1 MIINKK
7 NIINKKKRIKELVFN
22 IINLQTYMYMKKY
35 IFLAAS
41 ALALASCSSDD
52 FVGTEGGNVET
63 GANQAINFGGETG
76 KITRA
81 DSEGEAAATLLGNNF
96 VVVGFKGNETAAAN
110 TSLVFDH
117 YNVNYATGTANT
129 TASNTKGWEYVGQKQ
144 EVNGA
149 NKNLAADAT
158 KAQTIKYWDNS
169 CTSYDFLAFS
179 MGKGHTGEGDTKEY
193 ATPTAV
199 KANKLKD
206 AAYTLKGD
214 VNTLGECYISDM
226 VTVVKGDKGY
236 KNNAVN
242 MQFRHASSKVRIA
255 LYEIVPGYV
264 ISDVKFH
271 SDTYS
276 SGNYTEGEAEG
287 ALFGTF
293 NNKGT
298 MTVYFPTTG
307 TANKTNPDYNKAH
320 VNFTADQDGGTVK
333 VQKFGKVNYGNQVED
348 AIAEGNTYL
357 SQSAAKPSYCGTGT
371 SYYQSVLP
379 AENASQP
386 ANLRID
392 YKLTA
397 TDGSGEEINVKNAT
411 VTVPAKYTAWKHG
424 YAYTYIFKISENTNG
439 TTGKPGSDDTGLTAI
454 SFDAVVLDD
463 EATGKQETITTVSDP
478 SITTYGFKDGKVTT
492 GKDEYETG
500 TDIYA
505 TAFVPA
511 YTDEEN
517 VKHDATTA
525 APQAL
530 YTVTIEQGAAQTINE
545 ASIANALT
553 KNPDQTDGNTWTIT
567 DANKK
572 KMIITKV
579 TSGTENVKSV
589 PTEDGRNLEV
599 NALKWKGT
607 AKTYAVEY
615 SYGDNNAK
623 KAYKIVTVK

>member
-1 MIINKK
+1 
-7 NIINKKKRIKELVFN
+7 
-22 IINLQTYMYMKKY
+22 MKKY

-320 VNFTADQDGGTVK
+320 VNFTADQVDGTVN

-545 ASIANALT
+545 TSIANALT

-607 AKTYAVEY
+607 ANTYAVEY

>member
-1 MIINKK
+1 
-7 NIINKKKRIKELVFN
+7 
-22 IINLQTYMYMKKY
+22 MKKY

-41 ALALASCSSDD
+41 ALTLASCSSDD
-52 FVGTEGGNVET
+52 FVGTEGGNVVN
-63 GANQAINFGGETG
+63 GANKAINFGGGTG
-76 KITRA
+76 KITRTN
-81 DSEGEAAATLLGNNF
+81 SEGEAAATLLDNNF
-96 VVVGFKGNETAAAN
+96 VVVGFKGSATTAAN
-110 TSLVFDH
+110 TNLVFDH
-117 YNVNYATGTANT
+117 YNVNYATNTANT

-149 NKNLAADAT
+149 NKKLAADAT
-158 KAQTIKYWDNS
+158 MAQTIKYWDNS
-169 CTSYDFLAFS
+169 CSSYDFLAFS
-179 MGKGHTGEGDTKEY
+179 MGKGYKGDGDTKEY

-199 KANKLKD
+199 NKENLKD
-206 AAYTLKGD
+206 AAYTLTGD

-236 KNNAVN
+236 KNDAVN

-255 LYEIVPGYV
+255 LYETVPGYV

-287 ALFGTF
+287 TLFGTF
-293 NNKGT
+293 NNKGI

-307 TANKTNPDYNKAH
+307 TANKDNNNDYNKAH
-320 VNFTADQDGGTVK
+320 IKFDADKGEGGTVTK
-333 VQKFGKVNYGNQVED
+333 KSFGTVNYGNQKED

-379 AENASQP
+379 AEDASQP

-411 VTVPAKYTAWKHG
+411 ATIPAAYTAWKHG
-424 YAYTYIFKISENTNG
+424 YAYTYIFKIAQNTNG
-439 TTGKPGSDDTGLTAI
+439 TTGTPGSDSEGLTAI

-463 EATGKQETITTVSDP
+463 IETGKQETITNMSEC

-492 GKDEYETG
+492 NGDEYKSGTTIYATVHVPETTKVTETG
-500 TDIYA
+500 T
-505 TAFVPA
+505 TKVP
-511 YTDEEN
+511 
-517 VKHDATTA
+517 ATTA
-525 APQAL
+525 RPQAL
-530 YTVTIEQGAAQTINE
+530 YTVTIETGAAQTINE

-553 KNPDQTDGNTWTIT
+553 KQPDQTDGNTWTIT
-567 DANKK
+567 DANNK

-579 TSGTENVKSV
+579 TTGTENVTSV
-589 PTEDGRNLEV
+589 PTEDGRNLSV
-599 NALKWKGT
+599 NALKWIGT
-607 AKTYAVEY
+607 ANIYAVEY
-615 SYGDNNAK
+615 TDTNNNNK
-623 KAYKIVTVK
+623 KAYKIVIVKE

>member
-1 MIINKK
+1 
-7 NIINKKKRIKELVFN
+7 
-22 IINLQTYMYMKKY
+22 MKKY
-35 IFLAAS
+35 IFLAVS

-52 FVGTEGGNVET
+52 FVGTEGGNVEN
-63 GANQAINFGGETG
+63 GANKAINFGGETG

-81 DSEGEAAATLLGNNF
+81 NSEGEAAATLLGNNF

-264 ISDVKFH
+264 ISDAKFH

-320 VNFTADQDGGTVK
+320 VNFTADQVDGTVN

-607 AKTYAVEY
+607 ANTYAVEY

>member
-1 MIINKK
+1 
-7 NIINKKKRIKELVFN
+7 
-22 IINLQTYMYMKKY
+22 MYMKKY

-41 ALALASCSSDD
+41 ALTLASCSSDD
-52 FVGTEGGNVET
+52 FVGTEGGNVVN
-63 GANQAINFGGETG
+63 GANKAINFGGGTG

-81 DSEGEAAATLLGNNF
+81 NSEGEAAATLLGKNF
-96 VVVGFKGNETAAAN
+96 VVVGFKGSATEAAN
-110 TSLVFDH
+110 TNLVFDH
-117 YNVNYATGTANT
+117 YNVNYGTGTANT
-129 TASNTKGWEYVGQKQ
+129 TASNTKGWEYVGQDQ
-144 EVNGA
+144 NVHGA
-149 NKNLAADAT
+149 SGKLAAAAT
-158 KAQTIKYWDNS
+158 TAQTIKYWDNS

-179 MGKGHTGEGDTKEY
+179 MGQGYPGDGSTKKY

-199 KANKLKD
+199 NKENLKD
-206 AAYTLKGD
+206 AAYKLTGD

-226 VTVVKGDKGY
+226 VTVAKGENGY
-236 KNNAVN
+236 KNEAVN

-255 LYEIVPGYV
+255 LYETVPGYV

-276 SGNYTEGEAEG
+276 SGNNTEGEAEG

-293 NNKGT
+293 NKKGT

-307 TANKTNPDYNKAH
+307 TANKTNPDHNKAH
-320 VNFTADQDGGTVK
+320 VKFTADQVEGTVN
-333 VQKFGKVNYGNQVED
+333 VQNFGNVNYGNQVED

-397 TDGSGEEINVKNAT
+397 TDGSGEVINVKNAT
-411 VTVPAKYTAWKHG
+411 ATIPAKYTAWKHG
-424 YAYTYIFKISENTNG
+424 YAYTYIFKISQNTNG
-439 TTGKPGSDDTGLTAI
+439 TTGTPGSDSEGLTAI

-463 EATGKQETITTVSDP
+463 EVTGKQETITTVSDP

-505 TAFVPA
+505 TAFVPE
-511 YTDEEN
+511 TTKTTETGSIK
-517 VKHDATTA
+517 VPATTA

-530 YTVTIEQGAAQTINE
+530 YTVTIETGAAQTINE

-553 KNPDQTDGNTWTIT
+553 KQPDQTDGNTWTIT

-579 TSGTENVKSV
+579 TTETENVTSV
-589 PTEDGRNLEV
+589 PTEDGHNLKV
-599 NALKWKGT
+599 NALKWTGT
-607 AKTYAVEY
+607 TNIYAVEY
-615 SYGDNNAK
+615 TYGDNNAK
-623 KAYKIVTVK
+623 KAYKIVIVK

>member
-1 MIINKK
+1 
-7 NIINKKKRIKELVFN
+7 
-22 IINLQTYMYMKKY
+22 MKKY
-35 IFLAAS
+35 VFLAVS

-52 FVGTEGGNVET
+52 FVGTEGGNVEN
-63 GANQAINFGGETG
+63 GANKAINFGGETG

-81 DSEGEAAATLLGNNF
+81 NSEGEAAATLLGNNF

-110 TSLVFDH
+110 TNLVFDH

-158 KAQTIKYWDNS
+158 KVQTIKYWDNS

-179 MGKGHTGEGDTKEY
+179 MGKGHTGEGGTKEY

-199 KANKLKD
+199 KKDKLSSE
-206 AAYTLKGD
+206 AYTLTGD

-226 VTVVKGDKGY
+226 ATVVKGDKGY

-320 VNFTADQDGGTVK
+320 VNFTADQVDGTVN

-463 EATGKQETITTVSDP
+463 EVTGKQETITTVSDP
-478 SITTYGFKDGKVTT
+478 SITTYGFKAGKVTT

-511 YTDEEN
+511 SL
-517 VKHDATTA
+517 V
-525 APQAL
+525 
-530 YTVTIEQGAAQTINE
+530 
-545 ASIANALT
+545 ST
-553 KNPDQTDGNTWTIT
+553 KND
-567 DANKK
+567 
-572 KMIITKV
+572 
-579 TSGTENVKSV
+579 
-589 PTEDGRNLEV
+589 
-599 NALKWKGT
+599 
-607 AKTYAVEY
+607 
-615 SYGDNNAK
+615 
-623 KAYKIVTVK
+623 

>member
-1 MIINKK
+1 
-7 NIINKKKRIKELVFN
+7 
-22 IINLQTYMYMKKY
+22 MKKY

-41 ALALASCSSDD
+41 ALTLASCSSDD
-52 FVGTEGGNVET
+52 FVGTEGGNVVN
-63 GANQAINFGGETG
+63 GANKAINFGGGTG

-81 DSEGEAAATLLGNNF
+81 DSEGEAAAILLGNNF
-96 VVVGFKGNETAAAN
+96 VVVGFKSNETAAAN

-149 NKNLAADAT
+149 NKKLAAEAT
-158 KAQTIKYWDNS
+158 TAQTIKYWDNS

-179 MGKGHTGEGDTKEY
+179 MGKGKGDGEAKEY

-199 KANKLKD
+199 DKNKLNTE
-206 AAYTLKGD
+206 AYTLKGD

-226 VTVVKGDKGY
+226 VTVAKGDKGY
-236 KNNAVN
+236 KNEAVN

-276 SGNYTEGEAEG
+276 PGNYTEGAAEG

-307 TANKTNPDYNKAH
+307 TANKTNPDHNKAH
-320 VNFTADQDGGTVK
+320 VKFTADQVDGTVN
-333 VQKFGKVNYGNQVED
+333 VQKFGNVNYGNQVED

-357 SQSAAKPSYCGTGT
+357 SQSAANPSYCGTGT

-411 VTVPAKYTAWKHG
+411 ATIPAAYTAWKHG
-424 YAYTYIFKISENTNG
+424 YAYTYIFKISQNTNG
-439 TTGKPGSDDTGLTAI
+439 TTGTPGSDSEGLTAI

-463 EATGKQETITTVSDP
+463 IETGKQETITNMSEC
-478 SITTYGFKDGKVTT
+478 SITTYGFMNKKVTT
-492 GKDEYETG
+492 NNEEYPAG
-500 TDIYA
+500 ADIYA
-505 TAFVPA
+505 TAYIPDHSCTV
-511 YTDEEN
+511 EGEN
-517 VKHDATTA
+517 TKGEFR
-525 APQAL
+525 APNNL
-530 YTVTIEQGAAQTINE
+530 YTVTIEDGAVQEINE
-545 ASIANALT
+545 SSVLNAIEHGT
-553 KNPDQTDGNTWTIT
+553 K
-567 DANKK
+567 DANSDVWTVTDKNGKK
-572 KMIITKV
+572 LTVTKV
-579 TSGTENVKSV
+579 TIGTSVQKV
-589 PTEDGRNLEV
+589 PTEEGQELTI
-599 NALKWKGT
+599 NALKWTGT
-607 AKTYAVEY
+607 ANTVYFVEY
-615 SYGDNNAK
+615 NTNCTK
-623 KAYKIVTVK
+623 KAYKIVKVAAAK

>member
-1 MIINKK
+1 
-7 NIINKKKRIKELVFN
+7 
-22 IINLQTYMYMKKY
+22 MYMKKY

-52 FVGTEGGNVET
+52 FVGTEGGNVEN
-63 GANQAINFGGETG
+63 GANKAINFGGGTG

-81 DSEGEAAATLLGNNF
+81 NSEGEAAATLLGNNF

-149 NKNLAADAT
+149 NKKLAADAT
-158 KAQTIKYWDNS
+158 NAQTIKYWDNS

-179 MGKGHTGEGDTKEY
+179 MGKGKGDGEAKEY

-199 KANKLKD
+199 DKNKLSTE
-206 AAYTLKGD
+206 AYTLKGD

-226 VTVVKGDKGY
+226 VTVAKGDKGY
-236 KNNAVN
+236 KNEAVN

-307 TANKTNPDYNKAH
+307 TAKKKNPDYNKAH
-320 VNFTADQDGGTVK
+320 VIFTADQVDGTVN

-348 AIAEGNTYL
+348 AIAEGNKYL
-357 SQSAAKPSYCGTGT
+357 SQSAANPSYCGTGT

-424 YAYTYIFKISENTNG
+424 YAYTYIFKISQNTNG

-463 EATGKQETITTVSDP
+463 EVTGKQETITTVSDP
-478 SITTYGFKDGKVTT
+478 SITTYGFKGNDVTT
-492 GKDEYETG
+492 GKDEYEAG

-511 YTDEEN
+511 YTDKDN
-517 VKHDATTA
+517 IKHEATTA
-525 APQAL
+525 APQKL
-530 YTVTIEQGAAQTINE
+530 FTVTIEEGAAQTINE
-545 ASIANALT
+545 TSVANAL
-553 KNPDQTDGNTWTIT
+553 KNGKRDETAKTYTIT
-567 DANKK
+567 DASGKN
-572 KMIITKV
+572 MVITDA
-579 TSGTENVKSV
+579 TGTIVNSV
-589 PTEDGRNLEV
+589 PTKDGHNLSV
-599 NALKWKGT
+599 NALKWTGT
-607 AKTYAVEY
+607 ASTIYAVEY
-615 SYGDNNAK
+615 TYGDNKDK
-623 KAYKIVTVK
+623 KAYKIVTIK